1 MFLRSHLLNF
11 NSRPHGG
18 RPGVRRQDHGSR
30 HFNSRPHGGRRCLMF
45 LRSHLLNFNSRP
57 HGGRP
62 YNRLHGDSDILFQL
76 TPSRRATGI
85 LHFQRIS
92 HFISTH
98 ALTEGDVEEIQQW
111 GPLDISTHALTEG
124 DHSIPAPMLP
134 LPHFN
139 SRPHGG
145 RQMRQMR
152 PQKQRK
158 FQLTPSRRATLT
170 GDHPPYTSSFQLTP
184 SRRATIQGTV
194 NGNEAVI
201 STHALTEGDI
211 RGETVA
217 DIAEKF
223 QLTPSRR
230 ATEYHAHRT
239 NQMYIS
245 THALTEGDAWQP
257 LGNQMATIST
267 HALTE
272 GDTITTKDRFGL
284 VFQLTPSRRATRA

>member
-1 MFLRSHLLNF
+1 M
-11 NSRPHGG
+11 
-18 RPGVRRQDHGSR
+18 RRQDHGSR

-158 FQLTPSRRATLT
+158 FQLTPSRRATVI
-170 GDHPPYTSSFQLTP
+170 DFDDS
-184 SRRATIQGTV
+184 II
-194 NGNEAVI
+194 EDI
-201 STHALTEGDI
+201 STHALTEGDHKW
-211 RGETVA
+211 G
-217 DIAEKF
+217 
-223 QLTPSRR
+223 
-230 ATEYHAHRT
+230 
-239 NQMYIS
+239 
-245 THALTEGDAWQP
+245 
-257 LGNQMATIST
+257 
-267 HALTE
+267 
-272 GDTITTKDRFGL
+272 GDTSGSAHFN
-284 VFQLTPSRRATRA
+284 SRPHGGRH